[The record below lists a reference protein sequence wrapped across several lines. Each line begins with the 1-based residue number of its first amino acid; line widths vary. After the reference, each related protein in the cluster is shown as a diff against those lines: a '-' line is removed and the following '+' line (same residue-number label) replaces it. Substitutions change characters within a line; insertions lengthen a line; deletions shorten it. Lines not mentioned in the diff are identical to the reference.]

1 MDGCRA
7 IAKRALKTI
16 LFREEDEKR
25 NIWVALINLE
35 QGYGTKQSL
44 AAAVADAC
52 AASHPKKIRLRVA
65 AMLEA
70 AALRRGASEDAVA
83 DAEAAYAA
91 AAKKHKTSKL
101 VWSAYVR
108 FALRV
113 AGQSGSSGGSGG
125 GGASEAAALV
135 AKALASCSAHKHV
148 FICSRFAQDEY
159 AFGSA
164 ERGRTVFEELLAR
177 HGAKR
182 LDLWNVYVDQEAKAG
197 HAGHARSLFQRL
209 ASLPLSSRAVKG
221 VFKKW
226 LAFEKA
232 HGSAKDQAAV
242 RDRAREYVQS
252 ALQSSGN

>member
-1 MDGCRA
+1 MLDIDGCRA

-25 NIWVALINLE
+25 NVWVALINLE
-35 QGYGTKQSL
+35 HGYGTKQSL
-44 AAAVADAC
+44 TAAVADAC

-65 AMLEA
+65 AMLEE
-70 AALRRGASEDAVA
+70 AALRQGSTEDAVA
-83 DAEAAYAA
+83 EAEAAYAA
-91 AAKKHKTSKL
+91 AAKKHKTSKQ

-108 FALRV
+108 FALRA
-113 AGQSGSSGGSGG
+113 AGRS
-125 GGASEAAALV
+125 GASEAAPLV
-135 AKALASCSAHKHV
+135 AKALTCTRPHKHV
-148 FICSRFAQDEY
+148 FVCSRFAQDEY

-177 HGAKR
+177 HGSKR
-182 LDLWNVYVDQEAKAG
+182 LDLWNVYLDQEAKAG
-197 HAGHARSLFQRL
+197 FAQHARGLFQRL
-209 ASLPLSSRAVKG
+209 VSLKLSSRAVKG